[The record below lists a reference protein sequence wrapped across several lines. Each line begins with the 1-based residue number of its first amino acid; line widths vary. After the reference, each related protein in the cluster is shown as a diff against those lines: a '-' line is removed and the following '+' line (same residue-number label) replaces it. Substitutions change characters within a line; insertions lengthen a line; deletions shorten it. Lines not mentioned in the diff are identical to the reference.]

1 MLCFV
6 GTTVKVVCSIQ
17 KLLELTG
24 QTCRTEGCTAK
35 LSVKYVVTGCTISI
49 SCICDN
55 QHCFMWK
62 SSDELVSQAHGHIYV
77 DNIHFASCL
86 ILSGNH
92 YSKFETFARFFGLQI
107 IKRSTYHVYQRNLI
121 CPAVNKFYHSQQVL
135 NV

>member
-1 MLCFV
+1 MVKIIILCFV

-24 QTCRTEGCTAK
+24 QTCRTEGYIAK
-35 LSVKYVVTGCTISI
+35 LSVKYAVTGCTISI

-55 QHCFMWK
+55 QNCFMWK

-92 YSKFETFARFFGLQI
+92 YSKFEMFARFFGL
-107 IKRSTYHVYQRNLI
+107 KSLNDLLI
-121 CPAVNKFYHSQQVL
+121 MCTNET
-135 NV
+135 